1 MARKR
6 MRQEGCFIRRL
17 DCCIALLRNRPAFGH
32 AWIDSPPYFAAH
44 IRCGVALNGDGVMGT
59 PQDHRKW
66 AEECM
71 IMASAADTQKDKALW
86 LTLAQSFVRLAEHVE
101 RAAQLDHG
109 ANGQEPVLAGHPS
122 D

>member
-1 MARKR
+1 L
-6 MRQEGCFIRRL
+6 IV
-17 DCCIALLRNRPAFGH
+17 
-32 AWIDSPPYFAAH
+32 SPPHFAAH
-44 IRCGVALNGDGVMGT
+44 IYAGVALNGDGGVMGT

-101 RAAQLDHG
+101 RSGQLDHG
-109 ANGQEPVLAGHPS
+109 VNGQEPVLAVQSS